1 MSFNTALSGLR
12 AASTELEVTGNNVA
26 NASTTGFKSS
36 RAEFGDIYANAFVTG
51 GNQTGSGVLT
61 QDISQ
66 QFSQG
71 NVSFTENSLDMAIN
85 GNGFFVVKEDETNT
99 FTRAGLFGLDKENFV
114 VNNAGAALQ
123 GYLADDQG
131 QIGGTLTDLQVNNQ
145 GLVPKP
151 TTRID
156 ETFNLSANDD
166 VLVVRSTTTDGA
178 AIGLAE
184 PGATNG
190 YTAGTVDLNGVQ
202 QNIPSADGL
211 SAGQIAAELNVLQGV
226 SSSASTTS
234 TITVTGGFP
243 LTGTDLTV
251 NGIPFIGNDAV
262 DLAQNINGANGLTA
276 VEDGAGNITISS
288 NTGQDVS
295 LDVSGAAPGVS
306 IDVLGATGTPVT
318 ITAAGTT
325 QATVGG
331 TVDITLENGTNLT
344 NALATNVFTAN
355 PTLSSVVNQFDPT
368 NPATYNSVTSA
379 TIYDSKGI
387 AHDLNQYFVKEP
399 TSLTTA
405 PGTWTTYVQIDGQNV
420 GSNDPVTGV
429 PTLASFEL
437 QFNPD
442 GTLDTGGSDPII
454 ISNWTP
460 RGAGD
465 DVGVLGPQDPP
476 TLPIPEPATS
486 SNFEIDVT
494 NATSFGSP
502 FAVNALS
509 QNGFTTGNLTGVEVG
524 ETGELFARYSNGETK
539 VLGQIALAN
548 FANPPG
554 LIPLG
559 DTGWAE
565 SLESGQPLLGGPG
578 TAQLGRIQAGALE
591 DSNVDLT
598 EQLVNLILAQR
609 NFQANAKTIETADA
623 ITQTIIN
630 LR

>member
-12 AASTELEVTGNNVA
+12 AASVELEVTGNNVA

-36 RAEFGDIYANAFVTG
+36 RAEFGDVYANAFVTG
-51 GNQTGSGVLT
+51 GNQPGSGVVT

-85 GNGFFVVKEDETNT
+85 GNGFFVISEDGTNSY
-99 FTRAGLFGLDKENFV
+99 TRAGLFGLDKANFV
-114 VNNAGAALQ
+114 VNNNGARLQ
-123 GYLADDQG
+123 GYAADDLG
-131 QIGGTLTDLQVNNQ
+131 QVGGTLTDLQVNNQ

-151 TTRID
+151 TTRVE

-166 VLVVRSTTTDGA
+166 VLVVRSTSTDGVG
-178 AIGLAE
+178 IGIAQA
-184 PGATNG
+184 GTGNG
-190 YTAGTVDLNGVQ
+190 YTAGTIDLNGSQ
-202 QNIPSADGL
+202 QNVPSADAL
-211 SAGQIAAELNVLQGV
+211 SAGQIAQELSVLQGV
-226 SSSASTTS
+226 SASATTEA
-234 TITVTGGFP
+234 TISVTGFP
-243 LTGTDLTV
+243 LVGTELTV
-251 NGIPFIGNDAV
+251 NGVAFLGNNATE
-262 DLAQNINGANGLTA
+262 LAQNINGAIGLAA
-276 VEDGAGNITISS
+276 VDDGAGNITITS
-288 NTGQDVS
+288 NTGQDIAF
-295 LDVSGAAPGVS
+295 DVSGAGGSGISV
-306 IDVLGATGTPVT
+306 DVLGTAGAPLT
-318 ITAAGTT
+318 ITELGTAQAA
-325 QATVGG
+325 VGG

-344 NALATNVFTAN
+344 NALATNVFTPN

-379 TIYDSKGI
+379 TIYDSKGV

-399 TSLTTA
+399 TSITTA
-405 PGTWTTYVQIDGQNV
+405 PGTWTTYIQIDGQNV
-420 GSNDPVTGV
+420 GSNDAAGV
-429 PTLASFEL
+429 PTLAAFKL

-442 GTLDTGGSDPII
+442 GTLDSGGSDKIVI
-454 ISNWTP
+454 ANWTP
-460 RGAGD
+460 RGSGD
-465 DVGVLGPQDPP
+465 DIGVLGPQDPA
-476 TLPIPEPATS
+476 TLPIPEPAVS

-502 FAVNALS
+502 FAVNALN
-509 QNGFTTGNLTGVEVG
+509 QNGFATGNLTGVEVG

-554 LIPLG
+554 LISLG

-565 SLESGQPLLGGPG
+565 SLESGQPLLGQPG

>member
-12 AASTELEVTGNNVA
+12 AASVELEVTGNNVA

-36 RAEFGDIYANAFVTG
+36 RAEFGDVYANAFVTG
-51 GNQTGSGVLT
+51 GNQPGSGVVT

-85 GNGFFVVKEDETNT
+85 GNGFFVISEDGTNSY
-99 FTRAGLFGLDKENFV
+99 TRAGLFGLDKANFV
-114 VNNAGAALQ
+114 VNNNGARLQ
-123 GYLADDQG
+123 GYAADDLG
-131 QIGGTLTDLQVNNQ
+131 QVGGTLTDLQVNNQ

-151 TTRID
+151 TTRVE

-166 VLVVRSTTTDGA
+166 VLVVRSTGTDGVG
-178 AIGLAE
+178 IGITQA
-184 PGATNG
+184 GTGNG
-190 YTAGTVDLNGVQ
+190 YTAGTIDLNGSQKNV
-202 QNIPSADGL
+202 PSADAL
-211 SAGQIAAELNVLQGV
+211 SAGQIAQELSVLQGV
-226 SSSASTTS
+226 SASATTEA
-234 TITVTGGFP
+234 TISVTGFP
-243 LTGTDLTV
+243 LVGTELTV
-251 NGIPFIGNDAV
+251 NGVAFLGNNATE
-262 DLAQNINGANGLTA
+262 LAQNINGAIGLAA
-276 VEDGAGNITISS
+276 VDDGAGNITITS
-288 NTGQDVS
+288 NTGQDIAF
-295 LDVSGAAPGVS
+295 DVSGAGGSGISV
-306 IDVLGATGTPVT
+306 DVLGTAGAPLT
-318 ITAAGTT
+318 ITEFGTAQAA
-325 QATVGG
+325 VGG

-344 NALATNVFTAN
+344 NALATNVFTPN

-379 TIYDSKGI
+379 TIYDSKGV

-399 TSLTTA
+399 TSITTA
-405 PGTWTTYVQIDGQNV
+405 PGTWTTYIQIDGQNV
-420 GSNDPVTGV
+420 GSNDAAGV
-429 PTLASFEL
+429 PTLAAFKL

-442 GTLDTGGSDPII
+442 GTLDTGGSDSIAI
-454 ISNWTP
+454 TNWTP
-460 RGAGD
+460 RGSGD
-465 DVGVLGPQDPP
+465 DIGVLGPQDPP

-502 FAVNALS
+502 FAVNALN
-509 QNGFTTGNLTGVEVG
+509 QNGFATGNLTGVEVG

-554 LIPLG
+554 LISLG

-565 SLESGQPLLGGPG
+565 SLESGQPLLGQPG

>member
-1 MSFNTALSGLR
+1 MSFNIALSGLR

-36 RAEFGDIYANAFVTG
+36 RAEFGDVYANAFVTG
-51 GNQTGSGVLT
+51 SNQIGSGVVT

-85 GNGFFVVKEDETNT
+85 GNGFFVVKEDNVST
-99 FTRAGLFGLDKENFV
+99 FTRAGLFGLDKENYV
-114 VNNAGAALQ
+114 VNNAGARLQ
-123 GYLADDQG
+123 GYAADDLG
-131 QIGGTLTDLQVNNQ
+131 QVGGTLADLQVNNQ

-151 TTRID
+151 TTFVD

-166 VLVVRSTTTDGA
+166 VLVVRSTNSDGP
-178 AIGLAE
+178 AIGIAQA
-184 PGATNG
+184 GVGNG
-190 YTAGTVDLNGVQ
+190 YTAGTIDLNGVQ
-202 QNIPSADGL
+202 QNVPSADGL
-211 SAGQIAAELNVLQGV
+211 SAGEIAQELNVLQGV
-226 SSSASTTS
+226 SANATTTS
-234 TITVTGGFP
+234 TIEMTTGYPVAGS
-243 LTGTDLTV
+243 DLTV
-251 NGIPFIGNDAV
+251 NGIPFIGNTSAE
-262 DLAQNINGANGLTA
+262 LAADINTANGLTA
-276 VEDGAGNITISS
+276 TVDAATDIITVTS
-288 NTGQDVS
+288 TVGQDIS
-295 LDVSGAAPGVS
+295 FDVAGGAAAASVVGGRG
-306 IDVLGATGTPVT
+306 GA
-318 ITAAGTT
+318 IAINAGSP

-331 TVDITLENGTNLT
+331 TVDISLENGTNLT
-344 NALATNVFTAN
+344 NATATNVFTAN
-355 PTLSSVVNQFDPT
+355 PALSSVVNQFDPS
-368 NPATYNSVTSA
+368 NPATYNHVTSA

-399 TSLTTA
+399 TSIATA
-405 PGTWTTYVQIDGQNV
+405 PGTWTTYIQVDGQNV
-420 GSNDPVTGV
+420 GSNDAAGV
-429 PTLASFEL
+429 PTLAAFKL

-442 GTLDTGGSDPII
+442 GTLDTGGSDRVV

-460 RGAGD
+460 RGTGD
-465 DVGVLGPQDPP
+465 DVGVLGPQDPA
-476 TLPIPEPATS
+476 TLPIPDPATS

-502 FAVNALS
+502 FAVNALN
-509 QNGFTTGNLTGVEVG
+509 QNGYATGSLTGVEVA

-539 VLGQIALAN
+539 VLGNVALAN
-548 FANPPG
+548 FANPEG
-554 LIPLG
+554 LISLG

-565 SLESGQPLLGGPG
+565 SLESGQPLLGEPG
-578 TAQLGRIQAGALE
+578 SAQLGRIQAGALE

-598 EQLVNLILAQR
+598 EQLVNLIVSQR

>member
-51 GNQTGSGVLT
+51 GNQTGAGVLT

-85 GNGFFVVKEDETNT
+85 GNGFFVVKEDQTNT
-99 FTRAGLFGLDKENFV
+99 FTRAGLFGLDKENYV
-114 VNNAGAALQ
+114 VNNSGARLQ

-131 QIGGTLTDLQVNNQ
+131 QIGGTLADLQVNNQ

-151 TTRID
+151 TTRVD

-178 AIGLAE
+178 AIGIAQA
-184 PGATNG
+184 GASNG
-190 YTAGTVDLNGVQ
+190 YTAGTIDLNGVQ

-211 SAGQIAAELNVLQGV
+211 SAGQIAQELSVLQGV
-226 SSSASTTS
+226 SASATTTS
-234 TITVTGGFP
+234 TINVTTGFP
-243 LTGTDLTV
+243 LTGSDLTV
-251 NGIPFIGNDAV
+251 NGIPFIGNTATE
-262 DLAQNINGANGLTA
+262 LAQNINGANGLTA
-276 VEDGAGNITISS
+276 SADAAGVISVTS
-288 NTGQDVS
+288 STGQDVS
-295 LDVSGAAPGVS
+295 FDVSGGAISA
-306 IDVLGATGTPVT
+306 DVVGGAGSPIT
-318 ITAAGTT
+318 ITAAGTA

-344 NALATNVFTAN
+344 NALATNVFTPN

-399 TSLTTA
+399 TSISTA

-420 GSNDPVTGV
+420 GPNDVAGV
-429 PTLASFEL
+429 PTLASFKL

-442 GTLDTGGSDPII
+442 GTLDTGGSDSII

-460 RGAGD
+460 RGSGD

-476 TLPIPEPATS
+476 TLPIPEPAVS

-554 LIPLG
+554 LIALG

-565 SLESGQPLLGGPG
+565 SLESGQPLLGEPG